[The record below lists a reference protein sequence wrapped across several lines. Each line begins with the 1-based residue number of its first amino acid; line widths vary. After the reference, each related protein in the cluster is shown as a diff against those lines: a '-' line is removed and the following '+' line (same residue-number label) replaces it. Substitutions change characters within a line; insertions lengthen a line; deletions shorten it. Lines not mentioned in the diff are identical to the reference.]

1 MAKTI
6 DLRVGANGRMVLPKA
21 LRQAMGLSGD
31 TKVIATVEG
40 DEVRLAPIHHGARRA
55 QELYKRYAR
64 SERTVDDFLADR
76 RAEADADEGV
86 ARTDGERMGDT
97 SATSKRNTTRTAD

>member
-1 MAKTI
+1 MPHTI

-55 QELYKRYAR
+55 QELYKRYAK

-76 RAEADADEGV
+76 RSEADADDGM
-86 ARTDGERMGDT
+86 ARADDGHTRDA
-97 SATSKRNTTRTAD
+97 SSTRTTG

>member
-1 MAKTI
+1 MAETI

-21 LRQAMGLSGD
+21 LRHAMGLSGD

-55 QELYKRYAR
+55 QELYKRYAKAD
-64 SERTVDDFLADR
+64 RTVDDFLADR
-76 RAEADADEGV
+76 RAEADAD
-86 ARTDGERMGDT
+86 DGMAQADDDHA
-97 SATSKRNTTRTAD
+97 SNVSTTRTTD

>member
-1 MAKTI
+1 MTDTI

-55 QELYKRYAR
+55 QELYKRYAK

-76 RAEADADEGV
+76 RAEADADDGM
-86 ARTDGERMGDT
+86 ARADDDRTSDP
-97 SATSKRNTTRTAD
+97 SATSRRNTTRTTD